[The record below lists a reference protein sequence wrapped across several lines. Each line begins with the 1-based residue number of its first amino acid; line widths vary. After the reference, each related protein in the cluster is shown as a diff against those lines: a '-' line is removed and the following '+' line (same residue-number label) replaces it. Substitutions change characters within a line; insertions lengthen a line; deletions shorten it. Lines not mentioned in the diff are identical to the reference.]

1 MGSAQRFIHTIEI
14 LTQNFPLGFAATLL
28 MRPKPSAAAGVMSVA
43 HT

>member
-14 LTQNFPLGFAATLL
+14 LTQNFPLGFAATLM
-28 MRPKPSAAAGVMSVA
+28 MRPKPAPAARVLSVA